1 MKVLLLALGF
11 MVVFEGIF
19 PLVAPGLWQ
28 RAVVEIAK
36 QPPET
41 IRRAAMVM
49 VVVGLAFVWL
59 LMTYF

>member
-1 MKVLLLALGF
+1 

-19 PLVAPGLWQ
+19 PLVAPALWQ
-28 RAVVEIAK
+28 RAVAEIAK